1 MKKVWYV
8 MMTIRSFCNIF
19 GASPYMSNTKKAQYK
34 TLIFIKIN
42 IRNDKL
48 ERWERLFAI
57 YIVSD
62 FMDCCI
68 GTIFCIIS
76 VV

>member
-1 MKKVWYV
+1 MF
-8 MMTIRSFCNIF
+8 MA
-19 GASPYMSNTKKAQYK
+19 ASPYMSNTKKAQYK

>member
-19 GASPYMSNTKKAQYK
+19 GSFTIHVKKAQYK